1 MANVIMPKMG
11 DGMEEGT
18 LLRWLKQVG
27 DEVEVG
33 DPIAEIETDKVSLEI
48 EATEAGAFTKML
60 VEEGQSVPI
69 GTPIATIGEASEAEA
84 AETAAAPEESAPAEE
99 SRPGA
104 AELEPAVTAKP
115 GAAAVPASAET
126 YESLQPAASAPAQQ
140 QAPAPAPSS
149 GTNGAAAGQVPTREP
164 GDRLRASPM
173 VKRLAAEHGLD
184 LSAIAGSGPGGRIVK
199 DDIMPYVTGAKP
211 SPVAAQPAAPA
222 QPAAAPQAAP
232 AAATPGAPGGVARDL
247 SRIRRTTG
255 RRMLESKQTIPHF
268 YVSTVVDMDASAQ
281 FREQVNAQAKDEES
295 KISFNDLIVKASALA
310 LREFPNLNTSLE
322 GDTLYDHPNIDIN
335 IAVAIEG
342 GLIAPFVRDA
352 DSRSL
357 GAIARTT
364 KDIVNRARHGGLE
377 PSEYQGGTFTIS
389 NLGMYD
395 VDEFIAIINP
405 PQAAILAIGSI
416 TETAVVKDGRVA
428 VSKRM
433 KIALSADHRVTDGAE
448 VAKFLIA
455 VKGYLQN
462 PMQLAVS

>member
-1 MANVIMPKMG
+1 
-11 DGMEEGT
+11 
-18 LLRWLKQVG
+18 
-27 DEVEVG
+27 
-33 DPIAEIETDKVSLEI
+33 
-48 EATEAGAFTKML
+48 
-60 VEEGQSVPI
+60 
-69 GTPIATIGEASEAEA
+69 
-84 AETAAAPEESAPAEE
+84 
-99 SRPGA
+99 
-104 AELEPAVTAKP
+104 
-115 GAAAVPASAET
+115 
-126 YESLQPAASAPAQQ
+126 
-140 QAPAPAPSS
+140 
-149 GTNGAAAGQVPTREP
+149 
-164 GDRLRASPM
+164 M

-211 SPVAAQPAAPA
+211 APVAAQPAPQAA
-222 QPAAAPQAAP
+222 PAAAPQGTV
-232 AAATPGAPGGVARDL
+232 AATPGAPGGVARDM

-268 YVSTVVDMDASAQ
+268 YVSTVVDMDAAAQ

-295 KISFNDLIVKASALA
+295 KVSFNDLIVKACALA

-322 GDTLYDHPNIDIN
+322 GDTLYDHANIDIN

-352 DSRSL
+352 DSKSL
-357 GAIARTT
+357 GAIARTA
-364 KDIVNRARHGGLE
+364 KDIINRARNGGLE
-377 PSEYQGGTFTIS
+377 PAEYQGGTFTIS

-416 TETAVVKDGRVA
+416 TETAVVKDGRVSA
-428 VSKRM
+428 GKRM